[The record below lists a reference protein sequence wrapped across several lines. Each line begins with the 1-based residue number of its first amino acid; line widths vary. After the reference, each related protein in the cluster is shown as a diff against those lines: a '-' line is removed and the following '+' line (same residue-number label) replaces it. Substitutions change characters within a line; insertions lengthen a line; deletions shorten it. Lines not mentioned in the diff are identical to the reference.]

1 MPKKK
6 TVEPEAEEE
15 KISDSISIDKE
26 EETKSDSVL
35 VENEKPKRKTRKKAK
50 KKEVSIMDIPGIGP
64 AMAAKLQEADFH
76 TLESVSVANATE
88 LSAAAEI
95 GVTTA
100 MKIIR
105 AARKLCGPDF
115 KTGYEIYEQRLKLK
129 HITTG
134 SENLNDLLG
143 GGMETNAVTE
153 VYGAYRSGKTQI
165 GHQLSVN
172 VHLPLASGGLVEE
185 GKALPFVVYIDTE
198 NTFRPERIVQM
209 AESHGLDPQ
218 TILERVLCAK
228 AYNSDHQMLLV
239 QQINELITKHRIV
252 LVVVDSVMSHFR
264 AEYAGRGTL
273 ATRQQKLNKHLHDL
287 QKLADA
293 NTIGV
298 LMTNQVMSRPDA
310 FFGDP
315 TTYAG
320 GHIMAHVAQTRLY
333 LRKGKGEQR
342 ICRLVD
348 SPNLPEGEAVFMVK
362 GEGIRDD

>member
-1 MPKKK
+1 
-6 TVEPEAEEE
+6 
-15 KISDSISIDKE
+15 
-26 EETKSDSVL
+26 
-35 VENEKPKRKTRKKAK
+35 
-50 KKEVSIMDIPGIGP
+50 
-64 AMAAKLQEADFH
+64 
-76 TLESVSVANATE
+76 
-88 LSAAAEI
+88 
-95 GVTTA
+95 

-105 AARKLCGPDF
+105 AARALCGPDF
-115 KTGYEIYEQRLKLK
+115 KTGYEIYEQRLQLK
-129 HITTG
+129 RVTTG

-143 GGMETNAVTE
+143 GGLETNSVTE

-165 GHQLSVN
+165 AHQLSVT
-172 VHLPLASGGLVEE
+172 VQLPLADGGLDEE
-185 GKALPFVVYIDTE
+185 GKKPPYTVYIDTE

-209 AESHGLDPQ
+209 AESYGLDPQ
-218 TILERVLCAK
+218 QVLERILCAK

-239 QQINELITKHRIV
+239 QQVNELLTKHRVV

-273 ATRQQKLNKHLHDL
+273 ANRQQKLNKHLHHL

-293 NTIGV
+293 SNVAIF
-298 LMTNQVMSRPDA
+298 MTNQVMSRPDA